1 MLVLALLLTAS
12 LDADPE
18 FQKALQHAEAFE
30 YDKAAPL
37 LQGIAARAELAAVD
51 KAQALVWLGLVY
63 AELRDDAR
71 AALSFEDAIT
81 ADPLIVLP
89 RDASPKTKA
98 LLEDARARVRLRAQ
112 ASPSPPTPKPVPT
125 PTPKPLP
132 PDGPTPTPTPAPPG
146 DGSLLAP
153 IGIGTM
159 AVGGGL
165 AVVGGVVWGVGLVL
179 LGQADAEPYQSEAA
193 KIAEQ
198 SAAAQIG
205 GQVTVAVGVAVLV
218 AGGVVFAIDAME

>member
-1 MLVLALLLTAS
+1 MLMLALLLTAA
-12 LDADPE
+12 LDADAE

-37 LQGIAARAELAAVD
+37 LQAVAARPGLAPSD

-71 AALSFEDAIT
+71 ASLAFEDAIT

-98 LLEDARARVRLRAQ
+98 LLEDARARVRLRAHS
-112 ASPSPPTPKPVPT
+112 ATPIPVTPPPPPPPVDPVP
-125 PTPKPLP
+125 PVEPAP
-132 PDGPTPTPTPAPPG
+132 PPGAPPG
-146 DGSLLAP
+146 DGSMLGTV
-153 IGIGTM
+153 GIGAM
-159 AVGGGL
+159 AVGGVL
-165 AVVGGVVWGVGLVL
+165 AVAGGAVWGVGLVL
-179 LGQADAEPYQSEAA
+179 LSQAEAEPYQSEAA
-193 KIAEQ
+193 KIGDQ

-205 GQVTVAVGVAVLV
+205 GQITVGVGLAALA
-218 AGGVVFAIDAME
+218 AGGVVFAIDALE